1 MNESNQYKAASTST
15 KSQRMSTQ
23 DLVMTGM
30 FTAIICVLAQ
40 ISIPVQP
47 IPFTLGLFAIFLTG
61 ALLKPKY
68 AFFAVLAYI
77 LLGAFGVPVFAGL
90 KGGLQNLTGMTGGYL
105 AAYPL
110 MALVTALF
118 YKHVKKYKTI
128 ALAVGMVIS
137 LILCYLLGT
146 LWFAYSNTYGMN
158 FTAALSVCVFPFILF
173 DVLKITLAISVS
185 AVLRK
190 TAFKSF

>member
-1 MNESNQYKAASTST
+1 MNESKQYSTTGTTS
-15 KSQRMSTQ
+15 KSQRMSTK
-23 DLVMTGM
+23 DLVMTAM
-30 FTAIICVLAQ
+30 FTAIICVLSQ

-47 IPFTLGLFAIFLTG
+47 IPFTLALFAIFLTG
-61 ALLKPKY
+61 ALLQPKY
-68 AFFAVLAYI
+68 AFFAVLSYL

-118 YKHVKKYKTI
+118 YKHIKKDKTL
-128 ALAVGMVIS
+128 ALAVGMVVS

-146 LWFAYSNTYGMN
+146 MWFALTNTYGMN
-158 FTAALSVCVFPFILF
+158 FTAALSVCVLPFVLF
-173 DVLKITLAISVS
+173 DILKIVLAISIS